1 MKQHSLFLISAIF
14 LLLVI
19 SFSGISPAQTSEL
32 RYYIQ
37 SYKLESGEYT
47 GNPGGSIENV
57 FTGEVRVDNAPWLAL
72 HFSGSHLGRSS
83 YVIIRSLQD
92 DLWQKLDA
100 VTIEQWQHFSA
111 FFNGNAVEIKLY
123 VAPEDR
129 GVFINLD
136 EVIVGE
142 WGSEDPIE
150 SICGPTDDRTPSN
163 HPATGRLLNV
173 GCTSWIIPNG
183 KIVSA
188 GHCLSSA
195 GSVNVLQFQ
204 VPPSLPGGTI
214 QHPGPEDQ
222 YAADATSRV
231 FVDNGVG
238 ADWGVFEVFPNS
250 ITGLMP
256 KEAQNAYFTLVQ
268 DLGPDSIRITGYGV
282 ATGVLNQVQ
291 QTHLG
296 PNASSSGVVMRYRT
310 DTMGGNSGSPIIDEA
325 TGYSVGVHSH
335 GGCTSSGGNNN
346 GTSFFNSAF
355 WLAVDEG
362 TGGCPTEVASN
373 PTPAHNLN
381 NVSIN
386 LAQLSW
392 TNGAD
397 AVSTELYFGTNQST
411 LSLVQS
417 GSLST
422 SWNITSTLL
431 YGTTYYW
438 RVVSIGDSCDSP
450 GPTWSF
456 RTESDPLLVAAVDTC
471 YPQNANYW
479 TGSTNGTT
487 KTEVSL
493 VKGANTEDGWFIFD
507 NTNING
513 NGTVIDSIR
522 FHGYV
527 NSTNWP
533 YWSATPLPGLNP
545 LTATASELKSAIQ
558 ANSASGTAYI
568 FQNEPSTFTTGW
580 KGYTMGTNSH
590 SDFLNSLSQGWFAM
604 GMDSRD
610 NSTTYFINWDG
621 WNETNKP
628 YLVVYYHYL
637 IPVELTSF
645 TATANLNSVTL
656 NWSTATET
664 NNMGFEI
671 EKRVGNRQSA
681 VGNSSGG
688 ETSWKKI
695 GFVSGKGTSTDP
707 QSYAF
712 TDEALSP
719 GLYIYRLKQTDF
731 DGTFEYSN
739 EIQVQITVPVNYTL
753 HQNYPNPFN
762 PSTVIEYSLPQ
773 QSFVTISIY
782 SILGEVVR
790 TLVNESVDAGYQ
802 KVTFDASEL
811 PSGMYIYQIKTVNEG
826 RTFVDSKKMMLIK

>member
-1 MKQHSLFLISAIF
+1 
-14 LLLVI
+14 
-19 SFSGISPAQTSEL
+19 
-32 RYYIQ
+32 
-37 SYKLESGEYT
+37 
-47 GNPGGSIENV
+47 
-57 FTGEVRVDNAPWLAL
+57 
-72 HFSGSHLGRSS
+72 
-83 YVIIRSLQD
+83 
-92 DLWQKLDA
+92 
-100 VTIEQWQHFSA
+100 
-111 FFNGNAVEIKLY
+111 
-123 VAPEDR
+123 
-129 GVFINLD
+129 
-136 EVIVGE
+136 
-142 WGSEDPIE
+142 
-150 SICGPTDDRTPSN
+150 
-163 HPATGRLLNV
+163 
-173 GCTSWIIPNG
+173 
-183 KIVSA
+183 
-188 GHCLSSA
+188 
-195 GSVNVLQFQ
+195 
-204 VPPSLPGGTI
+204 
-214 QHPGPEDQ
+214 
-222 YAADATSRV
+222 
-231 FVDNGVG
+231 
-238 ADWGVFEVFPNS
+238 
-250 ITGLMP
+250 
-256 KEAQNAYFTLVQ
+256 
-268 DLGPDSIRITGYGV
+268 
-282 ATGVLNQVQ
+282 
-291 QTHLG
+291 
-296 PNASSSGVVMRYRT
+296 MRYRT

-325 TGYSVGVHSH
+325 TGYSVGVHTH

-346 GTSFFNSAF
+346 GTSFFNTAF
-355 WLAVDEG
+355 WLAVEEG
-362 TGGCPTEVASN
+362 AGGCPTEVASN
-373 PTPAHNLN
+373 PIPAHNLN

-386 LAQLSW
+386 LTQLEW

-397 AVSTELYFGTNQST
+397 AIATELYFGTNQST

-664 NNMGFEI
+664 NNSGFEVQRNSG
-671 EKRVGNRQSA
+671 EGFVNVG
-681 VGNSSGG
+681 
-688 ETSWKKI
+688 T
-695 GFVSGKGTSTDP
+695 VSGKGTTTDP

-811 PSGMYIYQIKTVNEG
+811 PSGMYVYQIKTVNEG